1 MTPLMSSLSTV
12 FTQNFSTETSNTK
25 ANHFRM
31 AFSDEKHS
39 VWYN

>member
-12 FTQNFSTETSNTK
+12 FTQIFNIETSNTK
-25 ANHFRM
+25 ANHFRI

-39 VWYN
+39 LWYN